1 MHTALIQDMLNDIFT
16 TGWQSEDPKKRL
28 QAVAKLKSKDADNQ
42 EILSK
47 LVVEDPDFEVRCA
60 AILKLNHAHLVH
72 EISLSHPDIA
82 TRTEADSRL
91 HVLLGPKSE
100 LSEENFR
107 ALLAQHPST
116 SSVILRF
123 SPIAALRTELLKKLS
138 LDEQC
143 KLIGDIEY
151 SETRQTIADKLEST
165 EHLELARKL
174 LRGRDKN
181 AEKII
186 KAKLDVLHAG
196 QRAAQE
202 NRVAAQE
209 ICEKVEHLAEHNW
222 EADDKTKYTV
232 WCQRWQ
238 ALEAPADEDLDKRFK
253 AASAVVEKKIAEQ
266 SVVLESFE
274 GEAQLAQNLHD
285 ICLKTAPL
293 SLQDLADQKL
303 SIITK
308 LNHALKE
315 WARLTEISTPTA
327 EVSKQFLS
335 AERALLSAIDFL
347 NCEQFNV
354 LLIDD
359 ASQASPANLKLMAK
373 AVNATDWA
381 KLYGELAALK
391 EADAKLVELSE
402 QQAASKQLSSEKLDK
417 LHKRIH
423 RLLGTNKR
431 GDLEVAKRE
440 LSAAQKAALQF
451 AGKDKAA
458 LDERL
463 EQAGEAV
470 QKMSDWKDFV
480 TAPKYLELCESM
492 EALVDKKAHADKLS
506 ADIAELQKAWKAL
519 GHAECADQYWERFKI
534 AGDKAYE
541 PCTVFFK
548 QRREIRSKNL
558 QAREPLVQKMRELLE
573 TTDWDEAPDYKTIE
587 GQLQSIHSAWQKIKD
602 VERGPG
608 QKQWKRLSKLK
619 AKIYEKLDL
628 VYDANIEL
636 KNQLIAQTL
645 AMLETDVKEESLNKL
660 KLLQSRWKQVGVT
673 RRKQD
678 QAAWTNFKKASD
690 QVYEQ
695 IQGVRNVKR
704 AAEDEKINAYRDIS
718 RAIQQLAKT
727 ATNLAEADRAFDQ
740 LQADYQALPPLPINL
755 PEKLIKGLESDF
767 RRSSDGFSKARD
779 RIKKAGR
786 TKIFDAL
793 ANKATLCSQ
802 LEAAA
807 IKGDA
812 IAIEELQGT
821 IGDIEITNKE
831 LHTRFERR
839 LAGALEKDRTQAGED
854 RRMLCI
860 DFEILMGVDSPAE
873 DASLRMKIQLERMKK
888 KGFGHAQA
896 QTADVLKQLKI
907 DWQCLPGAEPKLQEK
922 LNQRFNKLVSS
933 K

>member
-1 MHTALIQDMLNDIFT
+1 MLNDIFSND
-16 TGWQSEDPKKRL
+16 WQSEDPKKRL
-28 QAVAKLKSKDADNQ
+28 QALAKLKSKDSDNQ
-42 EILSK
+42 EVLSK
-47 LVVEDPDFEVRCA
+47 LVVEDPDFEVRSA
-60 AILKLNHAHLVH
+60 AILKLNHAYLIHQ
-72 EISLSHPDIA
+72 ISLSHTDNA

-91 HVLLGPKSE
+91 HALLGPKSE

-107 ALLAQHPST
+107 ALLAQHPSIRP
-116 SSVILRF
+116 VILKF
-123 SPIAALRTELLKKLS
+123 SPISSLRTELLEKLS

-151 SETRQTIADKLEST
+151 SETRQTIADSLEST

-174 LRGRDKN
+174 LRGKDKN
-181 AEKII
+181 AEKTI
-186 KAKLDVLHAG
+186 KAKLDVLHA
-196 QRAAQE
+196 QQKADLD

-209 ICEKVEHLAEHNW
+209 ICEKVEHLAEHDW
-222 EADDKTKYTV
+222 QADDKPKYAV

-238 ALEAPADEDLDKRFK
+238 ALESPADVDLNKRFK
-253 AASAVVEKKIAEQ
+253 VASAVVETKIEQQ

-274 GEAQLAQNLHD
+274 GEAQLAQNLHE
-285 ICLKTAPL
+285 ICLQSAPL
-293 SLQDLADQKL
+293 SLQDLAKEKL

-327 EVSKQFLS
+327 EVSGQFLS
-335 AERALLSAIDFL
+335 AERALLSAIEFL
-347 NCEQFNV
+347 NCKQFN

-359 ASQASPANLKLMAK
+359 ASQALPANFKIMAK
-373 AVNATDWA
+373 AISDTNWPI
-381 KLYGELAALK
+381 LYGELIALK
-391 EADAKLVELSE
+391 EADARLTELGE
-402 QQAASKQLSSEKLDK
+402 QQAASKKQDSDKLDK

-440 LSAAQKAALQF
+440 LTAAQKAALQF

-463 EQAGEAV
+463 EQASEAV

-480 TAPKYLELCESM
+480 TAPKYLELCEAM
-492 EALVDKKAHADKLS
+492 QALVEKKVHADKLS
-506 ADIAELQKAWKAL
+506 ADITELQKAWKAL
-519 GHAECADQYWERFKI
+519 GHAECADQYWERFKA

-541 PCTVFFK
+541 PCAVFFK
-548 QRREIRSKNL
+548 QRRELRSKNL
-558 QAREPLVQKMRELLE
+558 QAREPIVQKMRELLE
-573 TTDWDEAPDYKTIE
+573 TTQWGDSPDYKAVE
-587 GQLQSIHSAWQKIKD
+587 AQLQSIHSAWQKIKD
-602 VERGPG
+602 VDRGPG

-619 AKIYEKLDL
+619 VKVYEKLDE

-636 KNQLIAQTL
+636 KNEIITQTL
-645 AMLETDVKEESLNKL
+645 AMLESDVKEESLNKL
-660 KLLQSRWKQVGVT
+660 KLFQSRWKQVGVT

-678 QAAWTNFKKASD
+678 QAAWKNFKKASD
-690 QVYEQ
+690 KVYEQ

-704 AAEDEKINAYRDIS
+704 AVEDDKINAYRNIS

-727 ATNLAEADRAFDQ
+727 AENLAEADSTFDQ
-740 LQADYQALPPLPINL
+740 LQADYQGLSPLPINL

-767 RRSSDGFSKARD
+767 RRSSDAFNKARD
-779 RIKKAGR
+779 RIKKSGR
-786 TKIFDAL
+786 AKVFDAL
-793 ANKATLCSQ
+793 ANKAALCCR

-807 IKGDA
+807 MKGDA
-812 IAIEELQGT
+812 IAIEELQGA

-831 LHTRFERR
+831 LHTRFEQR
-839 LAGALEKDRTQAGED
+839 LALALEKDRAQADQD
-854 RRMLCI
+854 RRLLCV
-860 DFEILMGVDSPAE
+860 DLEILLGIDSPAE
-873 DASLRMKIQLERMKK
+873 DAGLRMKIQLERMKK
-888 KGFGHAQA
+888 KGFGHSQA

-907 DWQCLPGAEPKLQEK
+907 DWHCLPGAEPKLQEK
-922 LNQRFNKLVSS
+922 LNQRFNQLVAS